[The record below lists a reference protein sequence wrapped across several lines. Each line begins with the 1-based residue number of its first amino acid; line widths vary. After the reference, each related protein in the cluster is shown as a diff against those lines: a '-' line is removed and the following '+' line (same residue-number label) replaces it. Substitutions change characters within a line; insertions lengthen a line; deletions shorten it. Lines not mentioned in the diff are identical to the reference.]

1 MMSTI
6 IDVAED
12 SDLSRSPAG
21 ENESDDSL
29 SDSEAGTPYHPVAQP
44 SKMAEMA
51 AAKLSKPETFKRKCF
66 GPRALVDVKFNV
78 IENLAENSPL

>member
-1 MMSTI
+1 M
-6 IDVAED
+6 DVAED
-12 SDLSRSPAG
+12 SDLSRSPMG

-29 SDSEAGTPYHPVAQP
+29 SDSEAGESYRPAAQP
-44 SKMAEMA
+44 PKTVEMG

-78 IENLAENSPL
+78 IENLAENSPA